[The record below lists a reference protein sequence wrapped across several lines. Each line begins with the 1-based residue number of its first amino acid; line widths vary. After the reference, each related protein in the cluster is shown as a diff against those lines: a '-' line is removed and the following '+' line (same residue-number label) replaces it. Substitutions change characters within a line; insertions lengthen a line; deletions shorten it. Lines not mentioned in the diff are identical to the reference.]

1 MEQRE
6 ALKQPGDDRAVV
18 EQVIE
23 KMRESL
29 SAEDAKPPMA
39 DFTRLFEFRRDLAQA
54 QPGPL
59 TARWIDECPQ
69 TSDCGE

>member
-6 ALKQPGDDRAVV
+6 ALKHSGDDWATV
-18 EQVIE
+18 EQVIDT
-23 KMRESL
+23 MRESL
-29 SAEDAKPPMA
+29 FGGDTKPSVA
-39 DFTRLFEFRRDLAQA
+39 DLMRLLEFRGDLAQA
-54 QPGPL
+54 QTGPL

>member
-6 ALKQPGDDRAVV
+6 ALKHPGDDRAVV

-23 KMRESL
+23 KMRERL
-29 SAEDAKPPMA
+29 FGDETKPPVA
-39 DFTRLFEFRRDLAQA
+39 DLMRLLEFRRDLAQA
-54 QPGPL
+54 QPGPV
-59 TARWIDECPQ
+59 TARWIDEWPQ

>member
-6 ALKQPGDDRAVV
+6 ALKHPGDDWTAV
-18 EQVIE
+18 EQAIE

-29 SAEDAKPPMA
+29 FGEDAKPPVA
-39 DFTRLFEFRRDLAQA
+39 DLIRLIEFRRDLVQE
-54 QPGPL
+54 QPGPV

>member
-1 MEQRE
+1 MEHRE
-6 ALKQPGDDRAVV
+6 ALKHSGDDRAAV

-29 SAEDAKPPMA
+29 FGEEAKPSVA
-39 DFTRLFEFRRDLAQA
+39 DLVRLIEFRRELADA
-54 QPGPL
+54 QPGPVM
-59 TARWIDECPQ
+59 ARWIDECPQ

>member
-6 ALKQPGDDRAVV
+6 ALKHSGDDWATV
-18 EQVIE
+18 EEVIE

-29 SAEDAKPPMA
+29 FAEGAKPPVA
-39 DFTRLFEFRRDLAQA
+39 DLMRLLEFRRDLAQA

>member
-6 ALKQPGDDRAVV
+6 ALKHPGDDLAVID
-18 EQVIE
+18 QVIE
-23 KMRESL
+23 KMRERL
-29 SAEDAKPPMA
+29 FTDETKPPVA
-39 DFTRLFEFRRDLAQA
+39 DLMRLLEFRRDLMQA
-54 QPGPL
+54 QPGPV